1 MDSRKQI
8 NGHGQADD
16 VDYEHPFGGAKADFT
31 ARKFDWL
38 KGVSFDPEL
47 GPFDFEVAFWIMQHV
62 NEAKGVAWPSDNLIA
77 GLVGGS
83 ARHVQR
89 ARQRLEERGW
99 LEWENTFGESN
110 TYKPKYDRV
119 SGMLDAITVFRD
131 TSDSG
136 VRPTS
141 DSGVRLTP
149 YRNTLVGL
157 TIRRKSQGRL
167 RGEGK

>member
-119 SGMLDAITVFRD
+119 SGMLDAITVFRE
-131 TSDSG
+131 G
-136 VRPTS
+136 RQQ
-141 DSGVRLTP
+141 RQ
-149 YRNTLVGL
+149 
-157 TIRRKSQGRL
+157 RR
-167 RGEGK
+167 RGEPRTRESEVAGIPRTRESDPPRTRESD